1 MEVKWIDGEANPV
14 DAITKDKPYAAL
26 IWLINTNQIDL
37 QAIGWV
43 ECTDISIGG

>member
-1 MEVKWIDGEANPV
+1 MEVKWINGKVNPA
-14 DAITKDKPYAAL
+14 DAIIKGKPCVAF
-26 IWLINTNQIDL
+26 IQLINTNQINL